1 MKFWL
6 FILSTILI
14 SACAR
19 PDRQAVDKLNSQSYA
34 YHYRNLDST
43 EAIARRSY
51 ELAANYPAGRAEAL
65 NNMAFV
71 NIVRMRY
78 NDAEQQLNDVIETTD
93 NTVADTPS
101 DVEVVVAGRAEAQ
114 GRHLC
119 RAQGP
124 RGEGVRGDGARGEA
138 RLQDRL

>member
-6 FILSTILI
+6 FILSTIII
-14 SACAR
+14 SACSR

-78 NDAEQQLNDVIETTD
+78 NDAEQQLNEVIETTD
-93 NTVADTPS
+93 N
-101 DVEVVVAGRAEAQ
+101 Q
-114 GRHLC
+114 LQHLI
-119 RAQGP
+119 AYVQQM
-124 RGEGVRGDGARGEA
+124 
-138 RLQDRL
+138 RL